1 MTRRRYLLSVIA
13 SAFKW
18 IANKFT
24 YLYNSIIPATLNS
37 KQVLSKARLST
48 IEGNSV
54 VDNQLVNTNTSTI
67 TLTNGHKY
75 LTYVNGTWSY
85 VNGTNQ
91 TLSVSGGTDMVIDLT
106 QMFPFDTP
114 TTLTDNRVQALI
126 NRGTIPYNVGEIKNS
141 VVSEIT
147 CTRLPK
153 EYKEVEYIESTGTQ
167 YINTGVITNS
177 QKIKAHF
184 YRTANDS
191 GSYFGTYKDGNVF
204 RTLWYQNNNQIQL
217 ASSLYNSNIVDNDI
231 TVDIDLP
238 TISINT
244 YSTNT
249 GISTLQNEYKI
260 YIFGANINGTFG
272 SPISV
277 RLYYFKVY
285 ENNVLIRD
293 FVPCYRVSDNEIGL
307 YDLVNGVF
315 YTNQGTGTFAK
326 GNDVSEIGTLQ
337 LPAPLEIAG
346 VNTAHNT
353 FQITNNGYVFTRNVF
368 ERAYQSGDES
378 LSNVLTDMTN
388 TLYQLATPQ
397 VISIPK
403 KHLGWVDL
411 GTLTWTYLSA
421 YKLWT
426 ANLPTAKS
434 TDVSVKPKL
443 FTNNYQTISYN
454 SALFNINFGIGLS
467 GTLLGVYKDVND
479 SGTIK
484 PSGILF
490 FETNAETT
498 DFNKEMNIQ
507 GGKYLNSDSQVL
519 PNVEML
525 LKCK

>member
-217 ASSLYNSNIVDNDI
+217 ARLYNSNIVDNDI

-388 TLYQLATPQ
+388 TLYQLSTPQ
-397 VISIPK
+397 VINIPK
-403 KHLGWVDL
+403 KHLGFVDL
-411 GTLTWTYLSA
+411 GTL
-421 YKLWT
+421 
-426 ANLPTAKS
+426 NLA
-434 TDVSVKPKL
+434 
-443 FTNNYQTISYN
+443 
-454 SALFNINFGIGLS
+454 LS
-467 GTLLGVYKDVND
+467 GGFWQGNVNNIAFVSASSMPNVYCCDYMNDTYAHLQSNGYLAISENGKVVIKDSSKTQASD
-479 SGTIK
+479 F
-484 PSGILF
+484 SGIYLF
-490 FETNAETT
+490 YETNAETT

-507 GGKYLNSDSQVL
+507 GGGYLNSDSQVL